1 MMKEIFSFPLEILDG
16 PSGERNFE
24 MYRAEKRSYI
34 QVPLVDPNFDPMV
47 RRLMEPFEINFE
59 MIHMVSYMRRRV
71 NPQEFD
77 CMNSPV
83 LSSEFWLHRLAEGS
97 GIQGASTHPP
107 VVTSGLMDIQSTI
120 PKNDKS
126 TQTGTETPR
135 GQPINAHR
143 GLPGFNTILQC
154 GTTKLGES
162 MFTVPNAPSVV
173 YNTPTYGRIDR
184 MFGETV
190 ESPSRVQTLET
201 VYDVTA
207 KESATHVV
215 SNKPEQ
221 PMDPASNSTHSLL
234 ISHGASESDTV
245 NSRNRSPLVD
255 LSNAAFPSGIQ
266 EMPEVQQR
274 SGSRRMLFEIFHDS
288 YLQPSATKP
297 HCPTSKVLESP
308 AESTLVNSSSFHQS
322 LPRATTGSLVEV
334 NAIPLLKDL
343 STGKPTTVT
352 STTPVIFPNADSM
365 DDTAVFEL
373 LDYHLA
379 QAQRNSVTSIK
390 SSARFPPAF
399 SVDSPTRLFERLL
412 GNPDPR
418 TTPHK

>member
-1 MMKEIFSFPLEILDG
+1 
-16 PSGERNFE
+16 
-24 MYRAEKRSYI
+24 
-34 QVPLVDPNFDPMV
+34 MV
-47 RRLMEPFEINFE
+47 TKYAI
-59 MIHMVSYMRRRV
+59 
-71 NPQEFD
+71 
-77 CMNSPV
+77 
-83 LSSEFWLHRLAEGS
+83 SSKACF
-97 GIQGASTHPP
+97 
-107 VVTSGLMDIQSTI
+107 VVTTELMDIQSTI
-120 PKNDKS
+120 PKADKS
-126 TQTGTETPR
+126 TQTGAETPR
-135 GQPINAHR
+135 GRPIKTHR

-201 VYDVTA
+201 IYDVTA

-215 SNKPEQ
+215 LNKPEQ
-221 PMDPASNSTHSLL
+221 PMDTPSNSTHPLL
-234 ISHGASESDTV
+234 IAHDASGTDTV
-245 NSRNRSPLVD
+245 KNRNRSPLVD
-255 LSNAAFPSGIQ
+255 LSNDVFSSGFQ
-266 EMPEVQQR
+266 ETTEVKQR

-297 HCPTSKVLESP
+297 LCPTSKVSDTS
-308 AESTLVNSSSFHQS
+308 AESTLTNPSSFHQS
-322 LPRATTGSLVEV
+322 VPRATTVSSVEV
-334 NAIPLLKDL
+334 SGIPLLKDQ
-343 STGKPTTVT
+343 STVKPTTVT
-352 STTPVIFPNADSM
+352 STTPVMFPNADSM